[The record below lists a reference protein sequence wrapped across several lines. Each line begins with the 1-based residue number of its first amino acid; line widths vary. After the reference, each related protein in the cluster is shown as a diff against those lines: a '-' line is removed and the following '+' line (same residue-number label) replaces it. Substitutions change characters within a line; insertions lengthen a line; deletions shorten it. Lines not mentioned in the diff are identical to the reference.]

1 MHDII
6 GRGEDAL
13 GALDLDGL
21 REKSGRKIVHGR
33 FSIEYLVEIW
43 PLWPFSSLCFS
54 LKMKFFF

>member
-21 REKSGRKIVHGR
+21 REKSGRQIVHVR
-33 FSIEYLVEIW
+33 FWIEYFVEIW
-43 PLWPFSSLCFS
+43 PFWPF
-54 LKMKFFF
+54 